1 LSREVNIRVLF
12 LATISLYWVE
22 RLYHYYIVLQD
33 YAQRGMHLTHTDLYV
48 AVENWLLLC
57 AVMFTATA
65 VLLITV
71 TTSKTTKDT

>member
-1 LSREVNIRVLF
+1 LSREVNIRVIF

-22 RLYHYYIVLQD
+22 RLYHYYLVLQD

-71 TTSKTTKDT
+71 TTSKTAKDT